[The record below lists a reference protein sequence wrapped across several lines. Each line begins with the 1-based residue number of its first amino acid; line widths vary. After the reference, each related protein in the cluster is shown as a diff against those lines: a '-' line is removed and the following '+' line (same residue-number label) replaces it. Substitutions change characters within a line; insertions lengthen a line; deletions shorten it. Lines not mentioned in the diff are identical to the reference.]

1 MNRLIDDF
9 KELAYPMA
17 TRAIRTMAQTFLA
30 TVGTATML
38 SEVNWLAIFSTVV
51 LAGICSCCTSI
62 ILGMPETDVNE
73 NSK

>member
-9 KELAYPMA
+9 KELAYPMT

-62 ILGMPETDVNE
+62 ILGMPETNVNE